1 MPARKSRVQQ
11 ADIVQAFAARLRELR
26 RSRGLTQAELARQA
40 RVTVSYVWKLEAG
53 KSAPGLDLMERLARA
68 LGVSLNEMLPES
80 DPVDAIV
87 LLREQ
92 AKRLTN
98 TLVESAD
105 RETLLMLNPLLARLL
120 EAPNRRR

>member
-1 MPARKSRVQQ
+1 MATRKPKVQQ

-40 RVTVSYVWKLEAG
+40 KVTVSYVWKLEAG
-53 KSAPGLDLMERLARA
+53 NSAPGLDLMERLANA
-68 LGVSLNEMLPES
+68 LGVGLGEFLPEIS
-80 DPVDAIV
+80 PPDSTEV
-87 LLREQ
+87 LKAQ
-92 AKRLTN
+92 ALRLTT
-98 TLVESAD
+98 TLLETAD